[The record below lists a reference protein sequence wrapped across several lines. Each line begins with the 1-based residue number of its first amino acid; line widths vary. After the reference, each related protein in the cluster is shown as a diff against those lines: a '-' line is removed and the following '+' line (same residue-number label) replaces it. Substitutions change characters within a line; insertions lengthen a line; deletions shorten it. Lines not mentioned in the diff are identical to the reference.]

1 MDKIISSSV
10 VYAVRGSFLPP
21 AQAAHRL
28 MAASSNCLFIS
39 ADYRLFFFDLTKS
52 SAPACS
58 TPFELVHTD

>member
-10 VYAVRGSFLPP
+10 VCAVRGSFLTL
-21 AQAAHRL
+21 AQAAPSIDGCIFQL
-28 MAASSNCLFIS
+28 LVIS

-52 SAPACS
+52 SAPVCS